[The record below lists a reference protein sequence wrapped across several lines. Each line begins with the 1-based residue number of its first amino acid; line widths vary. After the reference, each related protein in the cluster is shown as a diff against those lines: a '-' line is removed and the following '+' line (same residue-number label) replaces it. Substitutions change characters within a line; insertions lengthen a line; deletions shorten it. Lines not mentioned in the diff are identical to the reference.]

1 MRKLKREIP
10 GSRHDRNQ
18 LPCRCILHL
27 IPLSLKQAQAK
38 PESFRPFNDVVP
50 ADHRN
55 QTEEWRNNMATKVP
69 NPKQFLSFKNNAKY
83 EPVVKCFA
91 NICFRVPFL
100 CLKLIG
106 VSCNAVRA

>member
-55 QTEEWRNNMATKVP
+55 QTEEWRNNMAEKVP
-69 NPKQFLSFKNNAKY
+69 NPKNYFHSKMTLNTNQVLNVLPIYVSVFH
-83 EPVVKCFA
+83 
-91 NICFRVPFL
+91 L
-100 CLKLIG
+100 C
-106 VSCNAVRA
+106 V